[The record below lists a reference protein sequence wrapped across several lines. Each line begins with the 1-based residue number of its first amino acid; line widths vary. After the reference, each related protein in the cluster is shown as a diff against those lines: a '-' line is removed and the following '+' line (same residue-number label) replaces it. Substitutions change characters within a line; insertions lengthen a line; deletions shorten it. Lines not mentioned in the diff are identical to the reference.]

1 MKLTRPVRL
10 AGAALL
16 GLPLFMAGTACAQ
29 QDFPNKPIRMIVPFP
44 AGGGTDVTARLIS
57 VKMGETLG
65 QPVVIENRAGAN
77 GIAGTEVAAKSAPDG
92 YTIVMGTMGSFSIN
106 PSAYKK
112 MPFSVARD
120 LAPVS
125 QIVSAPA
132 MLVIHPSVPAKS
144 IAELVAYSKGQP
156 NGLTFASSGA
166 GSGPHMMA
174 EMFASASGAKMLHVP
189 YKGSAPAYND
199 LLGGQVQASIDSIS
213 IGLQHVRVG
222 KLRAVAV
229 MSTKR
234 SEHLPDVPT
243 AAESIPGFSVTNWY
257 ALMAPAATPLAVRKK
272 IQASIATAMNDPK
285 VRAATVEQALEPVA
299 STPED
304 FGVFLAKETTRWN
317 EVVGRINLQMD

>member
-1 MKLTRPVRL
+1 MNTVRPL
-10 AGAALL
+10 AAACAALL
-16 GLPLFMAGTACAQ
+16 LAGTAQAQ
-29 QDFPNKPIRMIVPFP
+29 QADFPNKPIKMIVPFP

-57 VKMGETLG
+57 AKMGETLG

-112 MPFSVARD
+112 MPFSVSKD

-132 MLVIHPSVPAKS
+132 MLVVHPSVPAKN
-144 IAELVAYSKGQP
+144 IAELVAYSKSQP
-156 NGLTFASSGA
+156 NGLTYASSGA
-166 GSGPHMMA
+166 GSGPHLMA
-174 EMFASASGAKMLHVP
+174 EMFASASGTKMLHVP

-199 LLGGQVQASIDSIS
+199 LLGGQVQASVDSIS
-213 IGLQHVRVG
+213 IGLQHVKVG
-222 KLRAVAV
+222 KLKAIAV
-229 MSTKR
+229 MSAKR

-243 AAESIPGFSVTNWY
+243 AGESLPGFSVTNWY
-257 ALMAPAATPLAVRKK
+257 ALMAPAGTPLPVRKK
-272 IQASIATAMNDPK
+272 IQAAIATAMSDAK

-304 FGVFLAKETTRWN
+304 FGAFLAKETVRWQ
-317 EVVGRINLQMD
+317 EVVTKVNLQMD

>member
-1 MKLTRPVRL
+1 MKILRPAL
-10 AGAALL
+10 LGAALL
-16 GLPLFMAGTACAQ
+16 LAAGAHAQ
-29 QDFPNKPIRMIVPFP
+29 QDFPNKPIKMIVPFP

-57 VKMGETLG
+57 AKMGETLG

-77 GIAGTEVAAKSAPDG
+77 GIAGTEVAAKSPGDG

-132 MLVIHPSVPAKS
+132 MLVVHPSVPAKN
-144 IAELVAYSKGQP
+144 IAELVAYSKSQP
-156 NGLTFASSGA
+156 NGLTYASSGS
-166 GSGPHMMA
+166 GSGPHLMA
-174 EMFASASGAKMLHVP
+174 EMFAGASGTKMLHVP

-199 LLGGQVQASIDSIS
+199 LLGGQVQASVDSIS
-213 IGLQHVRVG
+213 IGLQHVKVG
-222 KLRAVAV
+222 KLRAIAV
-229 MSTKR
+229 MSAKR

-243 AAESIPGFSVTNWY
+243 AGESLPGFSVTNWY
-257 ALMAPAATPLAVRKK
+257 ALMAPAATPLPIRRK
-272 IQASIATAMNDPK
+272 IQQAIAVAMSDAK

-304 FGVFLAKETTRWN
+304 FGAFLAKETARWQ
-317 EVVGRINLQMD
+317 EVVTKVNLQMD

>member
-1 MKLTRPVRL
+1 MKLTSSRKVVAGL
-10 AGAALL
+10 ASFLLLGAAH
-16 GLPLFMAGTACAQ
+16 A
-29 QDFPNKPIRMIVPFP
+29 QDFPTKPIKMIVPFP

-65 QPVVIENRAGAN
+65 QPVVIENRPGAN
-77 GIAGTEVAAKSAPDG
+77 GIAGTDVAAKSPGDG

-125 QIVSAPA
+125 QIVAAPA
-132 MLVIHPSVPAKS
+132 MLVVHPSVPAKT
-144 IAELVAYSKGQP
+144 IPELVAYSKSQP
-156 NGLTFASSGA
+156 NGLTYASSGS

-174 EMFASASGAKMLHVP
+174 EMFAAAAGAKVLHVP

-213 IGLQHVRVG
+213 IGLQHVKAG
-222 KLRAVAV
+222 KLRAIAV
-229 MSTKR
+229 MGAKR

-243 AAESIPGFSVTNWY
+243 AGESIPGFSVANWY
-257 ALMAPAATPLAVRKK
+257 ALMAPSATPLTIRKK
-272 IQASIATAMNDPK
+272 IQAAIAGAMNDPK
-285 VRAATVEQALEPVA
+285 VRAATIEQALEPVA

-304 FGVFLAKETTRWN
+304 FGAYLVKETARWQ
-317 EVVGRINLQMD
+317 EVVAKINLQME